1 VITVPLSSVVG
12 SNASTSHSFDDP
24 AVDRLLP
31 SAVPPARHRPSWKAG
46 AQVPSPHP
54 GRLGNGWDVAFARLA
69 AMTGRAQDLHV
80 VGVVATAQRERDDV
94 IDLPPCA
101 GRERPAAAL
110 AAAARGEEEF
120 EALAG

>member
-1 VITVPLSSVVG
+1 MITVLPSSGVG

-31 SAVPPARHRPSWKAG
+31 SALPPARHRPSWKAG
-46 AQVPSPHP
+46 AQVPSPQP

-69 AMTGRAQDLHV
+69 AMTGRAEDLHV
-80 VGVVATAQRERDDV
+80 VGLIAPAQRDRDDV
-94 IDLPPCA
+94 IDVPARA
-101 GRERPAAAL
+101 GREGPSAAL
-110 AAAARGEEEF
+110 AAAARCEEEI

>member
-1 VITVPLSSVVG
+1 MG
-12 SNASTSHSFDDP
+12 SFDDAP
-24 AVDRLLP
+24 VDRLLP

-69 AMTGRAQDLHV
+69 AMTGRAEDLHV
-80 VGVVATAQRERDDV
+80 VAGVAPSECQRDDV
-94 IDLPPCA
+94 IDLPACP
-101 GRERPAAAL
+101 GRQRPSAAL
-110 AAAARGEEEF
+110 AAAERGQEEF